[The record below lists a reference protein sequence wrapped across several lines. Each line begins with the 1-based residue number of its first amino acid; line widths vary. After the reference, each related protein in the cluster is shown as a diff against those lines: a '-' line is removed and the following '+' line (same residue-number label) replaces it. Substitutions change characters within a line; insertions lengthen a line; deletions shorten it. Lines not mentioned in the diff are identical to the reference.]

1 MSVTVDEIATAAEKK
16 PSLSE
21 RLKDLLITLICFL
34 PGAVLLF
41 AVELWLMKQNA
52 GLLSAVSAAA
62 AGVVLNVFV
71 YKISGVRPSWLTVVA
86 CVVMCCMAAEA
97 GLTVRYSGYMAKYN
111 KDHAQWY
118 HQALDYSRA
127 VQLGMAPE
135 DALVYIEPKWQKE
148 ITGLLD
154 GMAPDERKAW
164 CYHASVAEKCQ
175 TTGACMGKFKVL
187 INSCPKIGIKRSF
200 IEQLRLDMTD
210 ESMDMSKSVTALS
223 ALLWNIVISKDKKR
237 RIIKLTDSK
246 VAS

>member
-52 GLLSAVSAAA
+52 GLWSTVSAAA
-62 AGVVLNVFV
+62 AGVLLNASL

-97 GLTVRYSGYMAKYN
+97 GLAVRYSGCMAKYN

-187 INSCPKIGIKRSF
+187 INSCPKIGIERSF

-210 ESMDMSKSVTALS
+210 ESLDMSKSVTALS

-237 RIIKLTDSK
+237 RIVKLTDSK

>member
-1 MSVTVDEIATAAEKK
+1 MSIAVDETAAAAEKK

-41 AVELWLMKQNA
+41 AAELWLIKQNA
-52 GLLSAVSAAA
+52 GLLSTVSAAA
-62 AGVVLNVFV
+62 AGVVLNVSV

-86 CVVMCCMAAEA
+86 CVVMCFAGTEA

-111 KDHAQWY
+111 KAHARWY

-148 ITGLLD
+148 IAGLLE

-187 INSCPKIGIKRSF
+187 INSEPKIGIQRSF
-200 IEQLRLDMTD
+200 MEQLRLDMTD
-210 ESMDMSKSVTALS
+210 ESLDMSKSVTALS

-237 RIIKLTDSK
+237 RIVKLTDSK
-246 VAS
+246 AGS